1 MRTQVTSPKRPS
13 RKPAGSFSVASLSTE
28 AAIKRH
34 QALGY
39 GTGEGKDYK
48 PWVGIHHFSSSG
60 KSTRCQGWHTGRT
73 HTFFSDLEYYF
84 FLLLEWDN
92 QIKDIQEQYPLFPQA
107 EINEICDALAVKT
120 PTIVGANDPMTRTTD
135 FLVTTL
141 TGKEAWA
148 VKPSTQLE
156 KRRTIEKLEIERIYW
171 ERRGIPF
178 AVVTEKEIPKT
189 RSKNIKW
196 IHGNR
201 TFDGNQS
208 EADAVRN
215 FLETG
220 IHERPIGAL
229 CREGDVLLEL
239 PHGKCMETI
248 KHLLATKA
256 WRVDMDEEILPGKTL
271 KIL

>member
-1 MRTQVTSPKRPS
+1 MSTQVTTPKRPS
-13 RKPAGSFSVASLSTE
+13 RKTAGSFSVASLSTE

-34 QALGY
+34 IDLGY
-39 GTGEGKDYK
+39 GVGEGKDYK
-48 PWVGIHHFSSSG
+48 PWIGIHHFSSSG

-73 HTFFSDLEYYF
+73 HTFFSDPEYHF
-84 FLLLEWDN
+84 FLLLEWDD
-92 QIKDIQEQYPLFPQA
+92 QIKDIQEQYPLFPQT
-107 EINEICDALAVKT
+107 EINEICEALAINVPKL
-120 PTIVGANDPMTRTTD
+120 VGTSESMTRTTD

-148 VKPSTQLE
+148 VKPSAQLE
-156 KRRTIEKLEIERIYW
+156 SRRTVEKLEIERIYW

-178 AVVTEKEIPKT
+178 AVVAEREIPKVIT
-189 RSKNIKW
+189 KNIKW

-201 TFDGNQS
+201 MFDGDRS
-208 EADAVRN
+208 EINTVRG
-215 FLETG
+215 FLETKV
-220 IHERPIGAL
+220 HEEPIGKL
-229 CREGDVLLEL
+229 CREGDDLLGL

-256 WRVDMDEEILPGKTL
+256 WRVDMNEEVSPSKTL